1 MDIKKAQETLLER
14 VSVSRIIEVS
24 DFGDCVQF
32 VVDRWG
38 DICTFRVY
46 RNGEITER

>member
-1 MDIKKAQETLLER
+1 MDVKKAEKVLLER
-14 VSVSRIIEVS
+14 ISVSRIIETH
-24 DFGDCVQF
+24 DFKDCVEF

-46 RNGEITER
+46 RNGDVTER